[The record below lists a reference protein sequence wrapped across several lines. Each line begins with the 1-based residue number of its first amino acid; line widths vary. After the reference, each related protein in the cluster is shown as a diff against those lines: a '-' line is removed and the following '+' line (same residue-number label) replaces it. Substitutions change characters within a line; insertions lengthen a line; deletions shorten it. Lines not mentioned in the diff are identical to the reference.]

1 MRTMENKGL
10 KYLILQILM
19 FFVSNIGLLLS
30 QFLVKSNG
38 QKNHLLAI
46 VAGVLFW
53 GGLLSA
59 IAFTLLLN
67 KTVTNK
73 SKDRKISLL
82 VFFSNKISTVIDII
96 MIVSAIAFVI
106 ILFINN
112 MSSVATTIFCIFI
125 FSFEM
130 HCIFNGKNYKYITS
144 NLEENKDGK
153 V

>member
-19 FFVSNIGLLLS
+19 FFVSNIGLFLS